1 MKFAY
6 RKKIRILSVLI
17 VIALIFTSKPIYAA
31 NMSKQEKIKVN
42 IEKLSK
48 LLEEAIETSYNKAEK
63 YVKQECIKN
72 EYDYYMTMESFY
84 IQDNPYDDINYL
96 DMIAAYLVAKQHV
109 QTLEVK
115 DFYSLP
121 FVNVRINEASLT
133 EYELTKMQTYKEIKE
148 GVYRKSKTVYI
159 DTPKTIAVYEPIGN
173 GNYRMVEGKQ
183 EKINPAKVTTKYG
196 EVIITGLTPE
206 DIFYIYGLHENKEVQ
221 KEYEK
226 KCVQIEHIINS
237 QGLKESMLLN
247 LNYITIVPEMKVYI
261 EKLLVNEE
269 ISELRRQVI
278 SVASSLI
285 GKVPYQW
292 GGKASKPGYDTKWWS
307 MGEDKKQRGL
317 DCSGF
322 VQWCYITSGYDK
334 NTYDKLLSTSGM
346 LDELEPIMKD
356 ELVPGDLGF
365 LHNGKSESINHV
377 GIYVGEG
384 KWIHCSSK
392 AKTVTIEETDMF
404 HVYKRM
410 PIPSNQL
417 DLTLM
422 YAKYNN
428 ECIYSNEDIELVAK
442 LIVNEANTQGINGW
456 IAVAEVVKNRLEAD
470 IFPNT
475 IEEVI
480 YQTDQFSNNAA
491 IKDRVPSKEQITVA
505 REVLS
510 GNMSI
515 LNNEYVL
522 FFRNANGSTEDWGKY
537 SYFITIVDHQF
548 YTYVYS
554 KKGEN

>member
-6 RKKIRILSVLI
+6 RKKIRLLSVLI
-17 VIALIFTSKPIYAA
+17 VIALIFTNKPIYAA
-31 NMSKQEKIKVN
+31 NMSKQETIKVN
-42 IEKLSK
+42 IEKISE
-48 LLEEAIETSYNKAEK
+48 LLEEAIETSYSKAEK

-84 IQDNPYDDINYL
+84 IQDNPYEDIDYL
-96 DMIAAYLVAKQHV
+96 EMIAAYLVAKQHV
-109 QTLEVK
+109 KTLEVK

-121 FVNVRINEASLT
+121 FVTVRVEKASLT
-133 EYELTKMQTYKEIKE
+133 EYELTKLQTYKEIKE
-148 GVYRKSKTVYI
+148 GIYRKSKTIFI
-159 DTPKTIAVYEPIGN
+159 DTPKTVAVYEPIGN

-183 EKINPAKVTTKYG
+183 EKINPSKVTTTYG
-196 EVIITGLTPE
+196 EVIITGMTPE

-226 KCVQIEHIINS
+226 KCVQLEHIINS

-247 LNYITIVPEMKVYI
+247 LNNLTVSPEMKAYI
-261 EKLLVNEE
+261 ETLLVNEE
-269 ISELRRQVI
+269 VSELRRHVI
-278 SVASSLI
+278 SIASSLI

-307 MGEDKKQRGL
+307 IGEDKKQKGL

-322 VQWCYITSGYDK
+322 VQWCYITAGFDK

-365 LHNGKSESINHV
+365 LHNGKSESVNHV

-392 AKTVTIEETDMF
+392 AKTVTIEETEMF

-410 PIPSNQL
+410 PSLADNR
-417 DLTLM
+417 DSKVT
-422 YAKYNN
+422 YEKYNN
-428 ECIYSNEDIELVAK
+428 ECIYSEEDIELVAK

-456 IAVAEVVKNRLEAD
+456 IAVAEVVKNRIEAD
-470 IFPNT
+470 IFPNSV
-475 IEEVI
+475 EEVI
-480 YQTDQFSNNAA
+480 YQSGQFSNNAA

-510 GNMSI
+510 GNMSMW
-515 LNNEYVL
+515 NNPYVL
-522 FFRNANGSTEDWGKY
+522 YFRNANGSTEDWGKY
-537 SYFITIVDHQF
+537 SYFDTVVDHQF
-548 YTYVYS
+548 YIQVY
-554 KKGEN
+554 